1 MTPLDPLTITW
12 NRQNPQAKMKP
23 EHGSRFSHVCHNA
36 GNILKFFNELV
47 LFAKENC
54 NSVKMQELSHQ
65 VGYQEE
71 TIKTELQALASCWFL
86 ILSPLWIKLRR
97 SNAKASLTLIDDFTA
112 FTEELQKKTS
122 LPTSVKISNSHFN
135 QFVNLDDTDQQFE
148 PLSRDLVEMIQIN
161 QEKTQLNDLIEI
173 MLKAAAAYMVKLSKN
188 WVRDAIPD
196 ASIKFPFSNQVN
208 SLYIFT
214 CDYYI

>member
-1 MTPLDPLTITW
+1 M
-12 NRQNPQAKMKP
+12 
-23 EHGSRFSHVCHNA
+23 
-36 GNILKFFNELV
+36 
-47 LFAKENC
+47 
-54 NSVKMQELSHQ
+54 
-65 VGYQEE
+65 
-71 TIKTELQALASCWFL
+71 
-86 ILSPLWIKLRR
+86 
-97 SNAKASLTLIDDFTA
+97 
-112 FTEELQKKTS
+112 
-122 LPTSVKISNSHFN
+122 
-135 QFVNLDDTDQQFE
+135 NLDDTDQQFE

-208 SLYIFT
+208 SLYIFP